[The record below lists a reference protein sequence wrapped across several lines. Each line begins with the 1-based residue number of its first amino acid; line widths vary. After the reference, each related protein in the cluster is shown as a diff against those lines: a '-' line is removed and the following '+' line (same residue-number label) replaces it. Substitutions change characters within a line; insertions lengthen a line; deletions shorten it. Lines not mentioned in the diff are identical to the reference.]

1 MKTRV
6 FWTLLV
12 FGLFVNQI
20 MAQNELLDILEKEHT
35 DTVPQYV
42 TATFKST
49 RITYGHSVE
58 TRKKGIL
65 EVFAATRFWNTP
77 TLRSQS
83 FGADKLNA
91 RIALEYGMSDRLT
104 TGVGGSTWDGLFD
117 AFVKY
122 RLVRQQPRGQGSPIG
137 LTVFQNASYNSHAI
151 SNPNVEDDFSNRLSF
166 TTQLLIAKK
175 INSDFSLQITPTF
188 IHRSAVYTQDER
200 QNHLALG
207 FGGRY
212 KLGPHVSLVSEYYR
226 VFNPVESID
235 TYGPFGI
242 GVNWELGDVML
253 QFMLTNAPSMVESSF
268 IAETRNNFNFK
279 NPNLNFGFNFTYII
293 HFKRQLKGLKQENK
307 TP

>member
-1 MKTRV
+1 
-6 FWTLLV
+6 
-12 FGLFVNQI
+12 
-20 MAQNELLDILEKEHT
+20 MAQKELLDILEKERN
-35 DTVPQYV
+35 DTVPQFV
-42 TATFKST
+42 SATFKST
-49 RITYGHSVE
+49 RITHGHSVE

-77 TLRSQS
+77 EPRSQS

-91 RIALEYGMSDRLT
+91 RIALEYGISDRLT
-104 TGVGGSTWDGLFD
+104 AGFGGSTWDGLFD
-117 AFVKY
+117 AFLKY
-122 RLVRQQPRGQGSPIG
+122 RLVRQQADSQGSPIG
-137 LTVFQNASYNSHAI
+137 LTIFQNSSYNSHGI
-151 SNPNVEDDFSNRLSF
+151 SNPNIEDDFSNRLSF
-166 TTQLLIAKK
+166 TTQLLIARKF
-175 INSDFSLQITPTF
+175 NSNLSLQITPTF
-188 IHRSAVYTQDER
+188 IHRSAVYTPDER

-212 KLGPHVSLVSEYYR
+212 KLGPHVSLVSEYYT

-293 HFKRQLKGLKQENK
+293 HFKRQLKGLKRTGKPQ
-307 TP
+307 

>member
-1 MKTRV
+1 MV
-6 FWTLLV
+6 FCLSLHQV
-12 FGLFVNQI
+12 K
-20 MAQNELLDILEKEHT
+20 AQNELLDILDKEHS
-35 DTVPQYV
+35 DTVPQFV
-42 TATFKST
+42 PATFKST

-77 TLRSQS
+77 ELRSQS
-83 FGADKLNA
+83 FGVDKLNA
-91 RIALEYGMSDRLT
+91 RIALEYGINDRLT
-104 TGVGGSTWDGLFD
+104 AGIGGSTWDGVFD

-122 RLVRQQPRGQGSPIG
+122 RLVRQRSDGQGSPFG
-137 LTVFQNASYNSHAI
+137 VTVFQNSSYNSDAI
-151 SNPNVEDDFSNRLSF
+151 SNPYVLDGFSNRLSF

-175 INSDFSLQITPTF
+175 INSDFSLQIAPTF

-212 KLGPHVSLVSEYYR
+212 KLGPHVSLVSEYYT
-226 VFNPVESID
+226 VFNPVENID
-235 TYGPFGI
+235 TYGPFAI
-242 GVNWELGDVML
+242 GANWELGDVML

-293 HFKRQLKGLKQENK
+293 HFKRQLKGLKQGGK
-307 TP
+307 TR